1 MQLQPACGIWY
12 YSASP
17 GIDPPVNQDPAAT
30 EFNICPNAGIRRP
43 GWPWLMA
50 GLVVVGLGIA
60 VRLAL
65 LGFWLV
71 LPFTIVELGMVYY
84 LVDLVRR
91 RGSYIEKI
99 RIDGEKVSVSRLEH
113 GKDRDRASRFP
124 LYWVRVDL
132 RPPTHRWYPHRLLL
146 GASGRWVEVGSC
158 LTDPER
164 HSLADAVRQEIRRF
178 RTPAR
183 PENA

>member
-1 MQLQPACGIWY
+1 M
-12 YSASP
+12 
-17 GIDPPVNQDPAAT
+17 NQDPAAT

-43 GWPWLMA
+43 GWPWLMG
-50 GLVVVGLGIA
+50 GLVVLGLGIA
-60 VRLAL
+60 IRLAL

-71 LPFTIVELGMVYY
+71 LPFTIIELGMVYY

-99 RIDGEKVSVSRLEH
+99 CIDREKVSVSRLEP
-113 GKDRDRASRFP
+113 GKDRDSRFP

-132 RPPTHRWYPHRLLL
+132 RAPTHRWYPHRLLL
-146 GASGRWVEVGSC
+146 GASGRWVEVGAC

-164 HSLADAVRQEIRRF
+164 HSLADAVRSEIRRF
-178 RTPAR
+178 RMPGNLQDA
-183 PENA
+183 